1 MRGEQQLHIKNMLRQ
16 AEEVEKKLAEE
27 EVVDKSLVIKAM
39 MENWEAERREEKNIA
54 GMSFFFCHSNW
65 Q

>member
-1 MRGEQQLHIKNMLRQ
+1 MLRQ

-54 GMSFFFCHSNW
+54 GMSFFFVFPTGNN
-65 Q
+65 